1 MTSQAEG
8 VVEALRAAIM
18 EGRLRPGDR
27 LVEAT
32 LVNQLDV
39 SRNTLREAFRVLAHD
54 QLVEHRPNRGV
65 VVRLLTV
72 REATDVYR
80 TRRMMECGALRD
92 AAVAHS
98 LVRAAEPARAELS
111 ETRWQHKVT
120 LVRTAVDDAYVAR
133 TAGDW
138 FAVGSANGRFH
149 LALAGLADNAVVD
162 RCLRT
167 LLSEMRLLFVVAGDA
182 QDVHDPY
189 VDDNAHVCA
198 LVEAGEIARASIAL
212 ESYLLRAERSLVAA
226 YAAVIESSR
235 GRRRADFAP
244 DC

>member
-8 VVEALRAAIM
+8 VVEALRGAIM

-32 LVNQLDV
+32 LVDQLDV

-80 TRRMMECGALRD
+80 TRRLIECGALRD
-92 AAVAHS
+92 VVAVRS
-98 LVRAAEPARAELS
+98 VVRVSEPRLSELR
-111 ETRWQHKVT
+111 ETRWEQQLA
-120 LVRTAVDDAYVAR
+120 LVRTAVEDAYAAR

-162 RCLRT
+162 RCLQT

-212 ESYLLRAERSLVAA
+212 EDYLLRAERHLVGS
-226 YAAVIESSR
+226 YAAVVQS
-235 GRRRADFAP
+235 GGGLTAD
-244 DC
+244 